1 MNVQLV
7 VWVSAETLE
16 SLVRSGAK
24 AFDFIVYDFRSPLI
38 LLLRISAA
46 ATSPFKFDT
55 GFTNRT
61 HSGGPVPRFKTRD
74 LSPFE
79 PSL

>member
-1 MNVQLV
+1 MDVQLV
-7 VWVSAETLE
+7 VWVSAEALE
-16 SLVRSGAK
+16 SLPRSGAK
-24 AFDFIVYDFRSPLI
+24 AFDFIIYDFRSPLI

-46 ATSPFKFDT
+46 AASPFKFDI

-61 HSGGPVPRFKTRD
+61 HSGGPVLRVKTRD
-74 LSPFE
+74 LLPFE